1 MKNDES
7 VRLWENVHNKAGL
20 LFPFGVRDATIAQ
33 CTHCCHWRDLWNF
46 RNEKGGRD
54 AGGGRETTYCRR
66 KGLLSMQLL
75 TAIWFI
81 ADHWSRSGSRLD
93 RLDIYNFARMHTRL
107 AHHFFI
113 SIQIKNYWN
122 DLLHISPLWFLASR
136 APLFRDTWSTF
147 LGRKDIPFTS
157 DSYSQSDPPRA
168 LVTFASL
175 ALVSPCFATFTCH
188 SNFGRKGRSRTEVV
202 VDLSLDR
209 CRFGGTG

>member
-1 MKNDES
+1 MCIIKPASCSPSEWETQQLHNARIAVTDGICEIFVMKKADETPEEEGKL
-7 VRLWENVHNKAGL
+7 R
-20 LFPFGVRDATIAQ
+20 
-33 CTHCCHWRDLWNF
+33 
-46 RNEKGGRD
+46 
-54 AGGGRETTYCRR
+54 RR

-113 SIQIKNYWN
+113 SIQIENYWN

-147 LGRKDIPFTS
+147 LGRKDIPFAS

-168 LVTFASL
+168 LVTFASH
-175 ALVSPCFATFTCH
+175 ALVCLSVFRHFHPTRAPFKLRPRRNILNQKSLWTEPRWRF
-188 SNFGRKGRSRTEVV
+188 RDRTMIV
-202 VDLSLDR
+202 
-209 CRFGGTG
+209 